1 MVLLCL
7 EEHSDAFLGGLM
19 IYLNWCCLMGPD
31 NDTLTLALHGLLA
44 SLSPPP
50 QQPLVLIIGPQHA
63 LL

>member
-1 MVLLCL
+1 
-7 EEHSDAFLGGLM
+7 
-19 IYLNWCCLMGPD
+19 MGPD